1 VEEASL
7 PMAGSVAFGPERHY
21 FGLPPLFVP
30 QAGERVIAPPGE
42 GPGYWAGAP
51 SVLFDREDG
60 YFYLYYRLRVP
71 RELGRGIECRIARS
85 RDGSA
90 FETIWSARKQE
101 FPTDSMERA
110 ALFKSP
116 QGRWRLYLSYVD
128 PADNR
133 WRIDVTEAA
142 DPAGFDV
149 RSRQPVLTADDAQCE
164 GVKDPYVILVGGQYR
179 MYVSY
184 ATRPA
189 QAYTAQEL
197 HGTADIFNTGK
208 TTSNTG
214 LALSEDGLHFR
225 WVGDVFAPRAGRP
238 VWDAYAARI
247 TSLLYVP
254 PVFLAFYDGSA
265 SVAENYEE
273 KLGLAVSLD
282 LTRFERVTESGPLL
296 RSPHG
301 SGSIRYVD
309 VINVDGTLHYYYEYA
324 LPDASHEL
332 RHSRVLLGGGN
343 GTMPSVEATA

>member
-1 VEEASL
+1 MGQGIV
-7 PMAGSVAFGPERHY
+7 FGPERRY
-21 FGLPPLFVP
+21 FGVLPLFDP
-30 QAGERVIAPPGE
+30 QAGERVMAPPGE

-85 RDGSA
+85 RDGVT

-116 QGRWRLYLSYVD
+116 EGRWRLYLSYVD

-142 DPAGFDV
+142 APAGFDI
-149 RSRQPVLTADDAQCE
+149 RHRQPVLTADDAQCE
-164 GVKDPYVILVGGQYR
+164 GVKDPYVVLLGRQYR

-189 QAYTAQEL
+189 QAYPAQEL

-214 LALSEDGLHFR
+214 LAVSEDGLTFR
-225 WVGDVFAPRAGRP
+225 WTGDVFAPRASEAA
-238 VWDAYAARI
+238 WDAYAARI
-247 TSLLYVP
+247 TSLLYIP

-273 KLGLAVSLD
+273 KLGLAISLD
-282 LTRFERVTESGPLL
+282 LARFERVTERGPLV

-324 LPDASHEL
+324 LPDGSHEL
-332 RHSRVLLGGGN
+332 RHSRVFL
-343 GTMPSVEATA
+343 TS